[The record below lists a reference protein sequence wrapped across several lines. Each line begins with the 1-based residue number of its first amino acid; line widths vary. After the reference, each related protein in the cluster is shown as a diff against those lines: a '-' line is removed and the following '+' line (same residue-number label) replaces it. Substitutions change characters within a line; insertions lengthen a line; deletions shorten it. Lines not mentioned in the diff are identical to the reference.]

1 MESMSAEVEHPTS
14 ESVRARWVSGVRI
27 VPKPWGHELIF
38 ADVPGRFTGK
48 ELHVRAGQSLSLQYH
63 EHKEEVIAVREGRIL
78 LEIGS
83 SAESLDRIELVA
95 GDSVHIAP
103 GVIHR
108 TNAIDD
114 SILLEASTHFPD
126 DVVRLTDRY
135 GREGTS
141 AA

>member
-1 MESMSAEVEHPTS
+1 
-14 ESVRARWVSGVRI
+14 
-27 VPKPWGHELIF
+27 KPWGHELIF